1 MLNVGYVGNNYL
13 FYVRHITDMS
23 CFANDSELLFLI
35 YFFLLLVFYA
45 CAKYHLYI
53 GISNRNYSMA
63 AMIWFLLVS
72 KIISMKANYCTKSVF
87 IRIHSGPHF
96 PAFGLNTDQN
106 NSKYR
111 HFFRSEQYTGKQ
123 LFFDGF
129 ASKFNTLKPT
139 RPEKK
144 SN

>member
-1 MLNVGYVGNNYL
+1 MHAQNTIFILE
-13 FYVRHITDMS
+13 FQTRI
-23 CFANDSELLFLI
+23 I
-35 YFFLLLVFYA
+35 
-45 CAKYHLYI
+45 
-53 GISNRNYSMA
+53 RWQP
-63 AMIWFLLVS
+63 MIWFLLVS

-106 NSKYR
+106 NSKNR
-111 HFFRSEQYTGKQ
+111 HFLRSEQYTGKKF
-123 LFFDGF
+123 FFDSF